1 MSHAWMPTSPC
12 GDGCLTEG
20 DPVVALPRRVLR
32 FASAIV
38 VVFAAM
44 LASPLL
50 LVARGRERLVRLI
63 FQGVLRAFGVRLDI
77 RGGDDFR
84 TAPAGRGALVV
95 NNHISWLDIVAINAL
110 RPMRALA
117 KKEIAGWPVL
127 GGLVRRGG
135 SIFLDRE
142 RLKTLPATMSE
153 LAGALRSGSLVSVTP
168 EGTTWCGL
176 ASGRFTTATF
186 QAAIDGGVPVRPVA
200 LRYRLADGR
209 ETSHPAFIGPES
221 LIASLR
227 RVAAL
232 RGLVL
237 EVHIC
242 PEIAP
247 GRAETRRELAALA
260 EAAVHSAL
268 GTVKIPAQQRRRTP
282 RPQVVPIL
290 AVAAE
295 VSASEVTT
303 FRAVAMTSESAACRV
318 GATPSELV
326 ASRAVAM
333 TCEPVARGVV
343 AAPSEL
349 VASGV
354 VAAPSES
361 VARGV
366 VATPS
371 EPPARRGAATS
382 SDQRLPE
389 V

>member
-1 MSHAWMPTSPC
+1 MSHAYMPTSPC
-12 GDGCLTEG
+12 GDGCLTDG
-20 DPVVALPRRVLR
+20 DPVVGFPRRVLR
-32 FASAIV
+32 VTAAV
-38 VVFAAM
+38 LVVFSAM
-44 LASPLL
+44 LTAPLL
-50 LVARGRERLVRLI
+50 LVSWGREYRLRLI
-63 FQGVLRAFGVRLDI
+63 FRSVLRAFGVRLDI
-77 RGGDDFR
+77 RGGGDFL

-142 RLKTLPATMSE
+142 RLTTLPATMAS
-153 LAGALRSGSLVSVTP
+153 LADALRTGSLVSVTP

-186 QAAIDGGVPVRPVA
+186 QAAIDGGVPVRPIA

-209 ETSHPAFIGPES
+209 ETSRPAFIGPES

-247 GRAETRRELAALA
+247 GRAENRRELAALA

-268 GTVKIPAQQRRRTP
+268 GTVQIPAQQRRRTP
-282 RPQVVPIL
+282 RPQPVTL
-290 AVAAE
+290 A
-295 VSASEVTT
+295 S
-303 FRAVAMTSESAACRV
+303 
-318 GATPSELV
+318 
-326 ASRAVAM
+326 
-333 TCEPVARGVV
+333 
-343 AAPSEL
+343 
-349 VASGV
+349 
-354 VAAPSES
+354 
-361 VARGV
+361 
-366 VATPS
+366 
-371 EPPARRGAATS
+371 PPAK
-382 SDQRLPE
+382 
-389 V
+389 

>member
-1 MSHAWMPTSPC
+1 MSHAWMPSSPC
-12 GDGCLTEG
+12 GDGCLTAD
-20 DPVVALPRRVLR
+20 DPVVGVPRRILR
-32 FASAIV
+32 FEAAVLV
-38 VVFAAM
+38 VLAA
-44 LASPLL
+44 LLSTPLL
-50 LVARGRERLVRLI
+50 LVAPCREPLVRLI
-63 FQGVLRAFGVRLDI
+63 FRGMLRAFGVRLDI
-77 RGGDDFR
+77 RGGADFL

-142 RLKTLPATMSE
+142 RLTTLPATMAS
-153 LAGALRSGSLVSVTP
+153 LADALRTGSLVSVTP

-186 QAAIDGGVPVRPVA
+186 QAAIDGGVPVRPIA

-209 ETSHPAFIGPES
+209 ETSRPAFIGPES

-247 GRAETRRELAALA
+247 GRAENRRELAALA
-260 EAAVHSAL
+260 KAAVHSAL
-268 GTVKIPAQQRRRTP
+268 GTVQIPAQQRRTTRRRTAP
-282 RPQVVPIL
+282 L
-290 AVAAE
+290 A
-295 VSASEVTT
+295 S
-303 FRAVAMTSESAACRV
+303 
-318 GATPSELV
+318 
-326 ASRAVAM
+326 
-333 TCEPVARGVV
+333 
-343 AAPSEL
+343 
-349 VASGV
+349 
-354 VAAPSES
+354 
-361 VARGV
+361 
-366 VATPS
+366 
-371 EPPARRGAATS
+371 PPAK
-382 SDQRLPE
+382 
-389 V
+389 

>member
-1 MSHAWMPTSPC
+1 MSHAWMPASPC
-12 GDGCLTEG
+12 GDGCLTDA
-20 DPVVALPRRVLR
+20 DPVVAFPRRVLR
-32 FASAIV
+32 VTAAVV
-38 VVFAAM
+38 VVFSAM
-44 LASPLL
+44 LTAPLL
-50 LVARGRERLVRLI
+50 LVSWGRERRIRLI
-63 FQGVLRAFGVRLDI
+63 FRGVLRAFGVRLDI
-77 RGGDDFR
+77 RGGEDFL

-142 RLKTLPATMSE
+142 RLTTLPATMAS
-153 LAGALRSGSLVSVTP
+153 LADALRTGSLVSVTP

-186 QAAIDGGVPVRPVA
+186 QAAIDGGVPVRPIA

-209 ETSHPAFIGPES
+209 ETSRPAFIGPES

-237 EVHIC
+237 EIHVC

-247 GRAETRRELAALA
+247 GRAENRRELAGLA

-268 GTVKIPAQQRRRTP
+268 GTVQIPAQQRRRTTRRQP
-282 RPQVVPIL
+282 AVPL
-290 AVAAE
+290 A
-295 VSASEVTT
+295 S
-303 FRAVAMTSESAACRV
+303 
-318 GATPSELV
+318 
-326 ASRAVAM
+326 
-333 TCEPVARGVV
+333 
-343 AAPSEL
+343 
-349 VASGV
+349 
-354 VAAPSES
+354 
-361 VARGV
+361 
-366 VATPS
+366 
-371 EPPARRGAATS
+371 PPAK
-382 SDQRLPE
+382 
-389 V
+389 

>member
-1 MSHAWMPTSPC
+1 MSHAWMPASPC
-12 GDGCLTEG
+12 GDGCLTDA
-20 DPVVALPRRVLR
+20 DPVVGFPRRVLR
-32 FASAIV
+32 VTAAIF
-38 VVFAAM
+38 VVFSALLTA
-44 LASPLL
+44 PLL
-50 LVARGRERLVRLI
+50 LVSWGRERRVRLI
-63 FQGVLRAFGVRLDI
+63 FGGMLRAFGVRLDI
-77 RGGDDFR
+77 HGGADFL

-142 RLKTLPATMSE
+142 RLTTLPATMAS
-153 LAGALRSGSLVSVTP
+153 LADALRTGSLVSVTP

-186 QAAIDGGVPVRPVA
+186 QAAIDGGVPVRPIA

-209 ETSHPAFIGPES
+209 ETSRPAFIGPES

-237 EVHIC
+237 EIHIC

-247 GRAETRRELAALA
+247 SRAENRRELAALA

-268 GTVKIPAQQRRRTP
+268 GTVKIPAQQRRRTR
-282 RPQVVPIL
+282 RPQPVPL
-290 AVAAE
+290 A
-295 VSASEVTT
+295 S
-303 FRAVAMTSESAACRV
+303 
-318 GATPSELV
+318 
-326 ASRAVAM
+326 
-333 TCEPVARGVV
+333 
-343 AAPSEL
+343 
-349 VASGV
+349 
-354 VAAPSES
+354 
-361 VARGV
+361 
-366 VATPS
+366 
-371 EPPARRGAATS
+371 PPAK
-382 SDQRLPE
+382 
-389 V
+389 

>member
-12 GDGCLTEG
+12 GDGCLTDG
-20 DPVVALPRRVLR
+20 DPVVGFPRRVLR
-32 FASAIV
+32 VTAAIFVVLAALASA
-38 VVFAAM
+38 
-44 LASPLL
+44 PLL
-50 LVARGRERLVRLI
+50 LVSWGRERRVRLI
-63 FQGVLRAFGVRLDI
+63 FRGMLRAFGVRLDI
-77 RGGDDFR
+77 RGGGDFL
-84 TAPAGRGALVV
+84 TTPAGRGALVV

-142 RLKTLPATMSE
+142 RLKTLPATMAS
-153 LAGALRSGSLVSVTP
+153 LADALRTGSLVSVTP

-186 QAAIDGGVPVRPVA
+186 QAAIDGGVPVRPIA

-209 ETSHPAFIGPES
+209 ETSRPAFIGPES

-247 GRAETRRELAALA
+247 GRAEDRRELAALA

-268 GTVKIPAQQRRRTP
+268 GTVKIPAQQRRRSAQ
-282 RPQVVPIL
+282 RVPL
-290 AVAAE
+290 A
-295 VSASEVTT
+295 S
-303 FRAVAMTSESAACRV
+303 
-318 GATPSELV
+318 
-326 ASRAVAM
+326 
-333 TCEPVARGVV
+333 
-343 AAPSEL
+343 
-349 VASGV
+349 
-354 VAAPSES
+354 
-361 VARGV
+361 
-366 VATPS
+366 
-371 EPPARRGAATS
+371 PPAK
-382 SDQRLPE
+382 
-389 V
+389 

>member
-1 MSHAWMPTSPC
+1 MPTSPC
-12 GDGCLTEG
+12 GDGCLTDG
-20 DPVVALPRRVLR
+20 DPVVGFPRRVLR
-32 FASAIV
+32 VTAAIFVVLAALASA
-38 VVFAAM
+38 
-44 LASPLL
+44 PLL
-50 LVARGRERLVRLI
+50 LVSWGRERRVRLI
-63 FQGVLRAFGVRLDI
+63 FRGMLRAFGVRLDI
-77 RGGDDFR
+77 RGGGDFL

-95 NNHISWLDIVAINAL
+95 NNHISWLDIVAINAM

-142 RLKTLPATMSE
+142 RLKTLPATMAS
-153 LAGALRSGSLVSVTP
+153 LADALRTGSLVSVTP

-186 QAAIDGGVPVRPVA
+186 QAAIDGGVPVRPIA

-209 ETSHPAFIGPES
+209 ETSRPAFIGPES

-247 GRAETRRELAALA
+247 GRAEDRRELAALA

-268 GTVKIPAQQRRRTP
+268 GTVKIPAQQRRRSAQ
-282 RPQVVPIL
+282 RVPL
-290 AVAAE
+290 A
-295 VSASEVTT
+295 S
-303 FRAVAMTSESAACRV
+303 
-318 GATPSELV
+318 
-326 ASRAVAM
+326 
-333 TCEPVARGVV
+333 
-343 AAPSEL
+343 
-349 VASGV
+349 
-354 VAAPSES
+354 
-361 VARGV
+361 
-366 VATPS
+366 
-371 EPPARRGAATS
+371 PPAK
-382 SDQRLPE
+382 
-389 V
+389 

>member
-1 MSHAWMPTSPC
+1 MPASPC
-12 GDGCLTEG
+12 GDGCLTDG
-20 DPVVALPRRVLR
+20 DPVVGFPRRALR
-32 FASAIV
+32 ITAAVF
-38 VVFAAM
+38 VVFSTLLTA
-44 LASPLL
+44 PLL
-50 LVARGRERLVRLI
+50 LVSWGREFRIRLI
-63 FQGVLRAFGVRLDI
+63 FRGMLRAFGVGLDV
-77 RGGDDFR
+77 RGGEDFV

-110 RPMRALA
+110 HPMRALA

-142 RLKTLPATMSE
+142 RLTTLPATMAS
-153 LAGALRSGSLVSVTP
+153 LADALRTGSLVSVTP

-186 QAAIDGGVPVRPVA
+186 QAAIDGGVPVRPIA

-209 ETSHPAFIGPES
+209 ETSRPAFIGPES

-237 EVHIC
+237 EIHIC

-247 GRAETRRELAALA
+247 GRAESRRELAALA

-282 RPQVVPIL
+282 RPRPVQL
-290 AVAAE
+290 A
-295 VSASEVTT
+295 S
-303 FRAVAMTSESAACRV
+303 
-318 GATPSELV
+318 
-326 ASRAVAM
+326 
-333 TCEPVARGVV
+333 
-343 AAPSEL
+343 
-349 VASGV
+349 
-354 VAAPSES
+354 
-361 VARGV
+361 
-366 VATPS
+366 
-371 EPPARRGAATS
+371 PPAK
-382 SDQRLPE
+382 
-389 V
+389 

>member
-1 MSHAWMPTSPC
+1 M
-12 GDGCLTEG
+12 
-20 DPVVALPRRVLR
+20 
-32 FASAIV
+32 
-38 VVFAAM
+38 
-44 LASPLL
+44 
-50 LVARGRERLVRLI
+50 
-63 FQGVLRAFGVRLDI
+63 
-77 RGGDDFR
+77 
-84 TAPAGRGALVV
+84 V

-153 LAGALRSGSLVSVTP
+153 LADALRSGSLVSVTP

-186 QAAIDGGVPVRPVA
+186 QAAIDGGVPVRPIA

-247 GRAETRRELAALA
+247 GRAETRHELAALA
-260 EAAVHSAL
+260 EASVHSAL
-268 GTVKIPAQQRRRTP
+268 GTVQIPAQQRRMDPAPAGRADP
-282 RPQVVPIL
+282 GRRGGGLGVRSDDVPGRDH
-290 AVAAE
+290 AAR
-295 VSASEVTT
+295 VGGSRGCG
-303 FRAVAMTSESAACRV
+303 RAVRTGGFRGCGRAARVCGSPGCGHAVRIGGSPDCGRAVRAGGSRGCGDAARV
-318 GATPSELV
+318 GGSPGCDRTV
-326 ASRAVAM
+326 
-333 TCEPVARGVV
+333 
-343 AAPSEL
+343 
-349 VASGV
+349 
-354 VAAPSES
+354 
-361 VARGV
+361 
-366 VATPS
+366 
-371 EPPARRGAATS
+371 
-382 SDQRLPE
+382 
-389 V
+389 

>member
-20 DPVVALPRRVLR
+20 DAVVGVPRRVLR
-32 FASAIV
+32 FAAAISVVLAALLSA
-38 VVFAAM
+38 
-44 LASPLL
+44 PLL
-50 LVARGRERLVRLI
+50 LVAWGRERRVRLM
-63 FQGVLRAFGVRLDI
+63 FRGVLRAFGVKLVV
-77 RGGDDFR
+77 RGGEDFL

-142 RLKTLPATMSE
+142 RLRTLPATMAE
-153 LAGALRSGSLVSVTP
+153 LADALRTGSLVSVTP

-186 QAAIDGGVPVRPVA
+186 QAAIDGGVPVRPIA

-209 ETSHPAFIGPES
+209 ETSRPAFIGPES

-237 EVHIC
+237 EIHIC

-260 EAAVHSAL
+260 EASVHSAL
-268 GTVKIPAQQRRRTP
+268 GTVKIPAQQRRRTSS
-282 RPQVVPIL
+282 RRVPAPL
-290 AVAAE
+290 A
-295 VSASEVTT
+295 S
-303 FRAVAMTSESAACRV
+303 
-318 GATPSELV
+318 
-326 ASRAVAM
+326 
-333 TCEPVARGVV
+333 
-343 AAPSEL
+343 
-349 VASGV
+349 
-354 VAAPSES
+354 
-361 VARGV
+361 
-366 VATPS
+366 
-371 EPPARRGAATS
+371 PPAK
-382 SDQRLPE
+382 
-389 V
+389 